1 MSQKE
6 CQKARSEVLYA
17 LEDFADK
24 YETECER
31 LTEAIEA
38 AYREGFEDA
47 RSDEENEVNACWKA
61 SYAKKAVDE

>member
-6 CQKARSEVLYA
+6 CIKARAEVIYA

-31 LTEAIEA
+31 LTDAIEA

-47 RSDEENEVNACWKA
+47 RCDEDNTIEACWKA
-61 SYAKKAVDE
+61 SNAKKESAL